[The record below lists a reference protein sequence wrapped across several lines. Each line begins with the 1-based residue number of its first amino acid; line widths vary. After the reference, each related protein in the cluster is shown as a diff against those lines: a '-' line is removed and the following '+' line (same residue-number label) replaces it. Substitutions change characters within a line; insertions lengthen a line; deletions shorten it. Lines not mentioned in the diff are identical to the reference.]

1 MRILF
6 LDHDSVL
13 CLQKQ
18 WGTRFK
24 KPNKYDADLF
34 DRDCVQVVNEILI
47 ELPDTEIVISS
58 DWRHNMSLG
67 LMREMYLW
75 QGIIKQPIS
84 FTYLVPTTA
93 TTLEKCRSEEINHW
107 LNMHNIV
114 EPWCAV
120 DDLNMSE
127 WLGDNFVLCPR
138 DNEGIKQCG
147 IKEKIIKQLK
157 TNKNGKESVK
167 KS

>member
-13 CLQKQ
+13 CLDKQ

-34 DRDCVQVVNEILI
+34 DKGCVQVVNEILI

-58 DWRHNMSLG
+58 DWRYHMSLG

-75 QGIIKQPIS
+75 QGIIKQPIGYTPNIPMS
-84 FTYLVPTTA
+84 SME
-93 TTLEKCRSEEINHW
+93 LESGRAKEITQW
-107 LNMHNIV
+107 LNVHNIT

-127 WLGDNFVLCPR
+127 WLGTRFVICSK
-138 DNEGIKQCG
+138 DSEGIRQLG
-147 IKEKIIKQLK
+147 IKKRIIDTLK
-157 TNKNGKESVK
+157 TQ
-167 KS
+167 

>member
-34 DRDCVQVVNEILI
+34 DKGCVQVVNEILI

-58 DWRHNMSLG
+58 DWRHSMSLG
-67 LMREMYLW
+67 LMREMYSWL
-75 QGIIKQPIS
+75 GIIKQPIG
-84 FTYLVPTTA
+84 FTTNIPTTA
-93 TTLEKCRSEEINHW
+93 TKLEECCAQEINMW
-107 LNMHNIV
+107 LNTHNIF

-120 DDLNMSE
+120 DDLNMKE
-127 WLGDNFVLCPR
+127 WLQDNFVLCPK
-138 DNEGIKQCG
+138 DNEGIKQNG
-147 IKEKIIKQLK
+147 MKEKIIKQLK
-157 TNKNGKESVK
+157 NE
-167 KS
+167 

>member
-24 KPNKYDADLF
+24 KPNKYDSDLF
-34 DRDCVQVVNEILI
+34 DKGCVQVVNEILI
-47 ELPDTEIVISS
+47 ELPDTEIVVSS

-67 LMREMYLW
+67 LMREMYSW
-75 QGIIKQPIS
+75 QGIIKQPIG
-84 FTYLVPTTA
+84 FTDLVPGTVME
-93 TTLEKCRSEEINHW
+93 LELSRSKEILKW
-107 LNMHNIV
+107 LNQHNIK
-114 EPWCAV
+114 ENWCAV

-127 WLGDNFVLCPR
+127 LLKDNFVLCPK

-147 IKEKIIKQLK
+147 IKEKIIETLK
-157 TNKNGKESVK
+157 K
-167 KS
+167 